1 MRLGFLCVV
10 LSVIGAGG
18 LASAQTGDEQAIK
31 AVVQAETKAWIERN
45 ADAWK
50 ATWLQDGSAGERR
63 RTHDEGFQR

>member
-18 LASAQTGDEQAIK
+18 LASEQTGDEQAIK

-45 ADAWK
+45 ADAW